1 MITHEEARQI
11 ILGTGEQQTITL
23 DVLLKKLKE
32 YQGGKMMFLSLEEYN
47 KMLAYITEQQ
57 AKDKVHEGLVRD
69 VKRYF
74 ELIWIFK
81 NTMWACE
88 EDSKPYLDEY
98 TLLKDKLSK
107 VGKEK

>member
-1 MITHEEARQI
+1 MSKELEA
-11 ILGTGEQQTITL
+11 
-23 DVLLKKLKE
+23 LKGIKQALTE
-32 YQGGKMMFLSLEEYN
+32 LEEL
-47 KMLAYITEQQ
+47 K
-57 AKDKVHEGLVRD
+57 RD

-98 TLLKDKLSK
+98 TLLKR
-107 VGKEK
+107 